1 METQINL
8 RDGDAVFKYLRDEFL
23 SVVPAIEE
31 GAHIAGEYERT
42 AFEILSSSLNATI
55 SYMLAVDGE
64 VTDAEVDAIAAV
76 SKVLRHLTD
85 GEETERAVH
94 KIMLKRISQGEFADL
109 REAAI
114 RPECVMLA
122 AMYDMTYGT
131 QVSMQ
136 VARLYY
142 NFLISAANID
152 GKISSSE
159 KKLLSE
165 VKTYLFDELP
175 STINSSRAESDVQF
189 AGNDGRTIKESHSLQ
204 NPQEELQ
211 SLIGLQSVKE
221 ILSSLVNKVKINQ
234 VRIEKGLPSINPSL
248 HMVFTGNPGTG
259 KTSVARLLGAIFR
272 QLGVLQSGHLVEVD
286 RSSLVAGYVGQTA
299 IKTSEVIGKALGGV
313 LFIDEA
319 YSLSSGSDSYGD
331 EAINT
336 LLKAM
341 EDNRGNLVVIVAG
354 YNDEMETFINSNP
367 GLRSRF
373 DHFVHFPD
381 YTRLELEAIFMKICQ
396 DMNMKLSNDGATYL
410 RNVLGEVSYSTKLNS
425 GNARIMRK
433 LFQAAASNQADR
445 LAEMPTF
452 TDEDLQTFSTED
464 IAIAFQ
470 KALSAH
476 SSKG

>member
-8 RDGDAVFKYLRDEFL
+8 RDGDSVFKYLRDEFI
-23 SVVPAIEE
+23 SVAPAIEE
-31 GAHIAGEYERT
+31 GAHIAGEYEKT

-64 VTDAEVDAIAAV
+64 VTETEVDAIAAV

-85 GEETERAVH
+85 DEQVERAVH
-94 KIMLKRISQGEFADL
+94 KIMLKRIAQGEFEDL

-114 RPECVMLA
+114 KPECVMLA
-122 AMYDMTYGT
+122 AIYDMTYGT
-131 QVSMQ
+131 QVSLQ
-136 VARLYY
+136 VSRLYY
-142 NFLISAANID
+142 NFLLSAANID
-152 GKISSSE
+152 GTISSSE

-165 VKTYLFDELP
+165 IKAYLFDELP
-175 STINSSRAESDVQF
+175 STINSSRAENEVQL
-189 AGNDGRTIKESHSLQ
+189 AGNDEKKIEEIYSSQ
-204 NPQEELQ
+204 SPQEELQ

-221 ILSSLVNKVKINQ
+221 ILASLVNKVKINQ
-234 VRIEKGLPSINPSL
+234 VRIEKGMPSINPSL

-259 KTSVARLLGAIFR
+259 KTSVARLLGAIFK
-272 QLGVLQSGHLVEVD
+272 QLGVLRSGHLVEVD
-286 RSSLVAGYVGQTA
+286 RSLLVAGYVGQTA
-299 IKTSEVIGKALGGV
+299 IKTSEIISKALGGV

-319 YSLSSGSDSYGD
+319 YSLSSSSDSFGD
-331 EAINT
+331 EAVNT

-354 YNDEMETFINSNP
+354 YNNEMETFINSNP

-381 YTRLELEAIFMKICQ
+381 YTTVELEAIFIKICQ
-396 DMNMKLSNDGATYL
+396 DMNMSLSNDGAIYL
-410 RNVLGEVSYSTKLNS
+410 RNVLGEVLYSTNLAS

-433 LFQAAASNQADR
+433 LFQAAASTQADR
-445 LAEMPTF
+445 LAGMSTF
-452 TDEDLQTFSTED
+452 TDDDLQTFSAED
-464 IAIAFQ
+464 VEIAFQ
-470 KALSAH
+470 RVLAAH